1 MEKDWIDTLCHI
13 PCITVC
19 HTQYS
24 VSPCASVCHTKCTV
38 CYTAFSESWAQQGG
52 TGADTLSRWEPLDT
66 RLLPSYNNMRH
77 TRLYVKH
84 IVLCDPV
91 RFHLQTVRHRLPR
104 THRLHRVK
112 YATYTRHHTGT
123 LVHSATAK
131 NTILHIVSDQL
142 PSAYCH
148 IHKVHFKHHTVPL
161 QRARYYTA
169 QFHLPGQGRVAKL

>member
-1 MEKDWIDTLCHI
+1 M
-13 PCITVC
+13 
-19 HTQYS
+19 
-24 VSPCASVCHTKCTV
+24 
-38 CYTAFSESWAQQGG
+38 
-52 TGADTLSRWEPLDT
+52 
-66 RLLPSYNNMRH
+66 
-77 TRLYVKH
+77 LYVKQCLTYSLVCLILLYVKY

-104 THRLHRVK
+104 THRQHRVK
-112 YATYTRHHTGT
+112 YATYTRHHTRT

-131 NTILHIVSDQL
+131 NTILHIISDQL

-161 QRARYYTA
+161 QRARYYTP